1 MNETTDVKQEN
12 ASDSGIMPK
21 GEKQAENK
29 HGTIRTPIVVS
40 DKLNSPLRDRI
51 K

>member
-21 GEKQAENK
+21 GENRQKINMV
-29 HGTIRTPIVVS
+29 R
-40 DKLNSPLRDRI
+40 
-51 K
+51 